1 MIVSLTGFM
10 GSGKSRVGIELA
22 RRLGLRHV
30 DLDRAVTQRTGKSVA
45 EIFEVSEAAFRAVE
59 LETLRVVLSRGTGDS
74 FVLSLGGG
82 TVTTPEALELVLA
95 HTTSFYLKSSIESI
109 RARVGGNTSSRP
121 LFADAEALLASREP
135 IYEKAAFTIVT
146 DDKTPQMIADEI
158 VAILER

>member
-1 MIVSLTGFM
+1 M
-10 GSGKSRVGIELA
+10 
-22 RRLGLRHV
+22 
-30 DLDRAVTQRTGKSVA
+30 
-45 EIFEVSEAAFRAVE
+45 
-59 LETLRVVLSRGTGDS
+59 LSRGTGDS

-82 TVTTPEALELVLA
+82 TITTPEALELVLA
-95 HTTSFYLKSSIESI
+95 RTTSFYLKSSMESI

-121 LFADAEALLASREP
+121 LYADAEALLASREP